1 MNQTLSEMA
10 VKVHTVRP
18 APITECISG
27 IHGLVKETDSAIKE
41 LFKKLSPILSS
52 ELPPNEKAE
61 KPKADCE
68 LEIQLRAIFDICQ
81 NNLLRIYDI
90 KERLRI

>member
-10 VKVHTVRP
+10 GQCPTKRP

-41 LFKKLSPILSS
+41 LFKKLSPILSC
-52 ELPPNEKAE
+52 EPPPNEKTVRT
-61 KPKADCE
+61 KTGCE

>member
-10 VKVHTVRP
+10 GQDIERP

-27 IHGLVKETDSAIKE
+27 IHGLVKETDSAISE
-41 LFKKLSPILSS
+41 LFKKLSPILSAV
-52 ELPPNEKAE
+52 LPPDEE
-61 KPKADCE
+61 EVRLETGCQ
-68 LEIQLRAIFDICQ
+68 LEIQLRAIFDICK

-90 KERLRI
+90 QKRLQI